1 MKKILITGANS
12 YIGTSF
18 ENWVKQYGD
27 MYIVDTISVRD
38 DKWREKSFIGYDSV
52 VHVAGIAHIKET
64 HKNSQLYYK
73 VNRDLA
79 VEVAKKAKKDG
90 VKQFVF
96 LSSMSVYGIDK
107 GVITKDTIPTP
118 KSNYGKSKLE
128 AEKKLNELS
137 NETFKVSI
145 LRPPMV
151 YGKDC
156 KGNYQT
162 LSKYA
167 ANIPVFPQKNNR
179 RSMIYIDH
187 LSEFIRLIINKEIS
201 GILCPQDKQYV
212 CTSEMVRVIA
222 EVRGN
227 KIKLVKLFNPII
239 NILKINIINK
249 VFGDLVYEFDT
260 YIEEDYCSFNFKDTI
275 IKSEGLYE

>member
-52 VHVAGIAHIKET
+52 LHVAGIAHIKET
-64 HKNSQLYYK
+64 HKNFQLYYK

-118 KSNYGKSKLE
+118 KTSYGKSKLE
-128 AEKKLNELS
+128 AEKIINKLS
-137 NETFKVSI
+137 SDKFIVAI

-151 YGKDC
+151 YGEGC
-156 KGNYQT
+156 KGNYDK
-162 LSKYA
+162 LKKMIKF
-167 ANIPVFPQKNNR
+167 IPMFPEINNK
-179 RSMIYIDH
+179 RSVIYIDV
-187 LSEFIRLIINKEIS
+187 LCEFIERLIYSGDGGTYLPQNNHYANISDMIREIAKENNK
-201 GILCPQDKQYV
+201 
-212 CTSEMVRVIA
+212 
-222 EVRGN
+222 
-227 KIKLVKLFNPII
+227 KIWFTKMFNPVIK
-239 NILKINIINK
+239 ILPGNTMRK
-249 VFGDLVYEFDT
+249 VFGDLIYK
-260 YIEEDYCSFNFKDTI
+260 IEDKEC
-275 IKSEGLYE
+275 EV